1 MMQDVHIVAVGMIP
15 FGKYPDQ
22 GIKQL
27 AARVVQNLF
36 EHSPVSQDAIEAA
49 WMGNAGWGMSAGQHC
64 IRGQVALAPLG
75 FDGIPIMNVEN
86 ACAGGASAFHGAWLG
101 VAAGAYDVALAIGAE
116 KLSVPPSTGLEGKK
130 KGLNSFIA
138 GTDVEV
144 TTKLIEQMQAEA
156 ERKRKEL
163 EVSGKLEQGGGGA
176 PRSPF
181 MDIYS
186 MAARAHAERY
196 GSTQEQLAII
206 AAKNHLHGSL
216 NPDAQYRMKM
226 TVEEVLKDRLVSH
239 PLTRAMCAPMGDGAA
254 AAILVSGDYL
264 RRLADARPVKVRAS
278 VLASGGLQ
286 PGNHAKRAA
295 EKAYAMASVEPDDID
310 TAEVHDATAFG
321 ELAMCE
327 NLGFCAEGE
336 GGRYAESG
344 ATRLGGARPINT
356 SGGLECRGHPI
367 GATGLA
373 QIAEIVQQ
381 LRDEAG
387 ERQVEGARLGLC
399 ENGGGFIGQGEAA
412 IAIHIFEGPP
422 EGGGQRS

>member
-1 MMQDVHIVAVGMIP
+1 MRDVHVVAVGMIP
-15 FGKYPDQ
+15 FGKYPAE

-27 AARVVQNLF
+27 TARAVQDLF
-36 EHSPVSQDAIEAA
+36 EHSPVRQPEIEAA
-49 WMGNAGWGMSAGQHC
+49 WMGNAGWGMSGGQHC

-75 FDGIPIMNVEN
+75 FDEIPIMNVEN
-86 ACAGGASAFHGAWLG
+86 ACAGGASAFHGAWMG
-101 VAAGAYDVALAIGAE
+101 VAAGVHEVALAIGAE
-116 KLSVPPSTGLEGKK
+116 KLSIPPSSGIEGKK

-144 TTKLIEQMQAEA
+144 TTALIQKMQAEA

-163 EVSGKLEQGGGGA
+163 EASGKLEHGGGQA

-181 MDIYS
+181 MDIYA
-186 MAARAHAERY
+186 MAARAHAERH

-206 AAKNHLHGSL
+206 ASKNHLHGSL
-216 NPDAQYRMKM
+216 NPCAQYRMTM
-226 TVEEVLKDRLVSH
+226 SVEEVLKDRLVSY

-254 AAILVSGDYL
+254 AAILVSGEYL
-264 RRLADARPVKVRAS
+264 ERLTDARPVKVRAS
-278 VLASGGLQ
+278 VLASGGFK
-286 PGNHAKRAA
+286 PVNHAKRAA
-295 EKAYAMASVEPDDID
+295 EKAYATAGVAPDDID
-310 TAEVHDATAFG
+310 IAEVHDATAFG

-344 ATRLGGARPINT
+344 ATRLGGARPVNT

-381 LRDEAG
+381 LRGEAG
-387 ERQVEGARLGLC
+387 ERQVSGAHIGLC
-399 ENGGGFIGQGEAA
+399 ENGGGFLGHGEAA
-412 IAIHIFEGPP
+412 VAIHIFEGPP
-422 EGGGQRS
+422 MGGSRRS

>member
-1 MMQDVHIVAVGMIP
+1 MQDVHIVAVGMIP

-22 GIKQL
+22 GIKQFT
-27 AARVVQNLF
+27 ANVVENLF
-36 EHSPVSQDAIEAA
+36 AHSPVSQEEIEAA
-49 WMGNAGWGMSAGQHC
+49 WMGNAGWGMSGGQHC

-75 FDGIPIMNVEN
+75 FDEIPIMNVEN
-86 ACAGGASAFHGAWLG
+86 ACAGGASAFHGAWMG

-116 KLSVPPSTGLEGKK
+116 KLSVPPSAGVEGKR

-144 TTKLIEQMQAEA
+144 TTKMIEQMQADA
-156 ERKRKEL
+156 ERKRKQL
-163 EVSGKLEQGGGGA
+163 EASGQVKQGGGDA

-186 MAARAHAERY
+186 MAARAHAERH

-206 AAKNHLHGSL
+206 ASKNHLHGSL
-216 NPDAQYRMKM
+216 NPDAQYRMTM
-226 TVEEVLKDRLVSH
+226 SVEEVMQDRLVSH

-264 RRLADARPVKVRAS
+264 RRLEAARPVKVRAS
-278 VLASGGLQ
+278 VLASGGHK
-286 PGNHAKRAA
+286 PVNHAQRAA
-295 EKAYAMASVEPDDID
+295 QKAYAMAGVGPEDID

-381 LRDEAG
+381 LRGEAG
-387 ERQVEGARLGLC
+387 DRQVEGARLGLC
-399 ENGGGFIGQGEAA
+399 ENGGGFIGRGEAA
-412 IAIHIFEGPP
+412 VAIHIFEGPP
-422 EGGGQRS
+422 ASGGQRS

>member
-1 MMQDVHIVAVGMIP
+1 MRDVHVVAVGMIP
-15 FGKYPDQ
+15 FGKYPAE
-22 GIKQL
+22 GIKQFT
-27 AARVVQNLF
+27 ARVVQSLL
-36 EHSPVSQDAIEAA
+36 EDSPLPQREIEAA

-86 ACAGGASAFHGAWLG
+86 ACAGGASAFHGAWMG
-101 VAAGAYDVALAIGAE
+101 VAAGVYDVALAIGAE
-116 KLSVPPSTGLEGKK
+116 KLSIPASAGIEGKK
-130 KGLNSFIA
+130 KGLSSFIA

-144 TTKLIEQMQAEA
+144 TTKLIERMQAEA

-163 EVSGKLEQGGGGA
+163 EASGKLEHGGGQS

-186 MAARAHAERY
+186 LAARAHAERY

-206 AAKNHLHGSL
+206 ASKNHLHGSL
-216 NPDAQYRMKM
+216 NPHAQYRMTM
-226 TVEEVLKDRLVSH
+226 SVEEVLKDRLVSF

-264 RRLADARPVKVRAS
+264 ERLTNARPVKVRAS
-278 VLASGGLQ
+278 VLASGGLE
-286 PGNHAKRAA
+286 PVNHAKRAA
-295 EKAYAMASVEPDDID
+295 QKAYAVAGVSPDDID

-327 NLGFCAEGE
+327 SLGFCAEGE
-336 GGRYAESG
+336 GGSYAESG

-373 QIAEIVQQ
+373 QIAEVVQQ
-381 LRDEAG
+381 LRGEAG
-387 ERQVEGARLGLC
+387 ERQVEGARIALC
-399 ENGGGFIGQGEAA
+399 ENGGGFLGQGEAA
-412 IAIHIFEGPP
+412 VAIHIFEGPP
-422 EGGGQRS
+422 KTRGRRS